1 MKSNIIGISE
11 TRLQRITNIYLPNY
25 VYEHIPTESSK
36 GGILPYINKTLN
48 INFCKDP
55 KISLK
60 RDNRAYF
67 YHDF

>member
-11 TRLQRITNIYLPNY
+11 TRLQRITNISLLNY

-36 GGILPYINKTLN
+36 GETLPYINKTLN
-48 INFCKDP
+48 INLCKGP

-60 RDNRAYF
+60 RDNRVYF
-67 YHDF
+67 YQDF